1 MKDYIVELE
10 GVSKSFGEIKA
21 VDNLTLQVPPGSI
34 YGILGPNGAGKTTT
48 LRLLL
53 NILKPDAG
61 EIKLFGQKVS
71 LDALKRVG
79 YLPEERG
86 LYQKEK
92 VIEVV
97 VFLAQLKGL
106 SRAEAKKR
114 ALQWLER
121 LGLSEWANRKVEE
134 LSKGMQQKVQFIL
147 TLIHDPEL
155 LILDEPFSGLD
166 PINTELLKD
175 IILEEKRRG
184 KTILFSTHILEQAEK
199 MCEYVA
205 LISKGRKLV
214 DGKLSEIKARYGK
227 HTIKIE
233 YEGDGEVFSSLPYVH
248 SLRKYE
254 RFVELETEEPVN
266 RVLSD
271 ILGKVQ
277 VFRVERTEPSLNQIY
292 LSVVGGSNEADI
304 HNNSL

>member
-1 MKDYIVELE
+1 MSDYIVELE
-10 GVSKSFGEIKA
+10 GISKSFGEIKA
-21 VDNLTLQVPPGSI
+21 VDGLTLKVPAGSI

-61 EIKLFGQKVS
+61 WIRLFGQKVN
-71 LDALKRVG
+71 LDVLKRVG

-106 SRAEAKKR
+106 SKTEAKKR

-121 LGLSEWANRKVEE
+121 LELAEWAGRKVEE
-134 LSKGMQQKVQFIL
+134 LSKGMQQKVQFIV

-175 IILEEKRRG
+175 IILEEKRKG

-214 DGKLSEIKARYGK
+214 DGRLSDVKSRYGR

-233 YEGDGEVFSSLPYVH
+233 YEGDGEVFSSLPYVR

-271 ILGKVQ
+271 ILDRVQ

-292 LSVVGGSNEADI
+292 LSVVGGSNGTAVS
-304 HNNSL
+304 NNSL